1 MSDSAGSRTALPTS
15 RILARFNPA
24 PPTEM
29 PSKYTEAVLQRHKRE
44 GMELAVR
51 ARWVA
56 MAVIAVFMVFVIPRW
71 EVLFYHG
78 ILALL
83 ALNGWLIQRVG
94 RVGQSRAELTLIFAD
109 LAIMTLG
116 MVLPNPLSDDSLPL
130 AMQYRYG
137 NFIYFFVILA
147 AGTLAFSWR
156 TVIAIG
162 TWTAAMWTVAMI
174 AVWWLAPQ
182 YPDLTEAARRA
193 FAGYPE
199 LIDSLDP
206 NSVEVR
212 IRIQEVV
219 VFLIVAV
226 TLGFSSRRFNRLLID
241 NAALERERANLS
253 RYFSPNVV
261 DELSQ
266 NDEPLKQVRRQ
277 EIAVLFV
284 DIVNFTHFAAD
295 RDPYHVIETL
305 RGFHARMEA
314 EVFRH
319 NGTLD
324 KYLGDGLMATFGTPL
339 AGETDATNALDCA
352 RAMIRAM
359 DRWNLERRRMG
370 EAEIRAGIGV
380 HYGAAVL
387 GDIGA
392 NRLEFA
398 VIGTAVNVASR
409 LEALSR
415 PLSVRLVISDALRAR
430 VLDETGDRDD
440 RLAGFDRH
448 GDQTVRGIDEK
459 MAIWTLE

>member
-1 MSDSAGSRTALPTS
+1 MSDSAESHAAPQTS

-56 MAVIAVFMVFVIPRW
+56 MAVIAVFMVFVVPDW

-94 RVGQSRAELTLIFAD
+94 RVGQSRAELALIFAD

-130 AMQYRYG
+130 AMQYRFG

-162 TWTAAMWTVAMI
+162 TWTAAMWSLAMI
-174 AVWWLAPQ
+174 GVWWLAPV
-182 YPDLTEAARRA
+182 YPDLTEATRRA
-193 FAGYPE
+193 FADYPE
-199 LIDSLDP
+199 LLSILDP

-212 IRIQEVV
+212 IRIQEIV
-219 VFLIVAV
+219 VFVIVAV
-226 TLGFSSRRFNRLLID
+226 TLGFSSRRFDRLLID

-266 NDEPLKQVRRQ
+266 NDDPLKQVRRQ
-277 EIAVLFV
+277 EIAVLFI
-284 DIVNFTHFAAD
+284 DIVNFTRFASD

-339 AGETDATNALDCA
+339 AGQTDATNALDCA
-352 RAMIRAM
+352 RAMIRVMEA
-359 DRWNLERRRMG
+359 WNRERARMG
-370 EAEIRAGIGV
+370 EPPIRAGIGV
-380 HYGAAVL
+380 HYGTAVL

-415 PLSVRLVISDALRAR
+415 PLSVRLVISDALRDR
-430 VLDETGDRDD
+430 VLAETGGRGD
-440 RLAGFDRH
+440 RLTGFARH
-448 GDQTVRGIDEK
+448 GDQTVRGIEEK

>member
-1 MSDSAGSRTALPTS
+1 MSDSAERRDRRRWVPLDSL
-15 RILARFNPA
+15 NPEPA
-24 PPTEM
+24 AAM
-29 PSKYTEAVLQRHKRE
+29 PGKYTEAALLRHKRE

-56 MAVIAVFMVFVIPRW
+56 MAVIAVFMVFVIPHW
-71 EVLFYHG
+71 EVLFYHA

-94 RVGQSRAELTLIFAD
+94 RVGQSRAEMGLIFAD

-116 MVLPNPLSDDSLPL
+116 IVLPNPLGEHSLPL
-130 AMQYRYG
+130 AMQYRYD
-137 NFIYFFVILA
+137 NFIYFFVLLA

-162 TWTAAMWTVAMI
+162 TWTAVMWSAALI
-174 AVWWLAPQ
+174 AVWWLATP
-182 YPDLTEAARRA
+182 YPELTEATERA
-193 FAGYPE
+193 FAGSPD
-199 LIDSLDP
+199 LISALDP
-206 NSVEVR
+206 NGFQVR
-212 IRIQEVV
+212 LRIQEIV

-226 TLGFSSRRFNRLLID
+226 TLGISARRFNRLLID

-261 DELSQ
+261 EELSQ

-277 EIAVLFV
+277 DIAVLFI
-284 DIVNFTHFAAD
+284 DIINFTRFTAD
-295 RDPYHVIETL
+295 RDPYHVIEAL

-314 EVFRH
+314 EVFHH

-352 RAMIRAM
+352 RAMIRVM
-359 DRWNLERRRMG
+359 DDWNLERRRMG
-370 EAEIRAGIGV
+370 EPEIRAGIGV
-380 HYGAAVL
+380 HYGTAVL

-392 NRLEFA
+392 SRLEFA

-415 PLSVRLVISDALRAR
+415 PHAARLVISDALRAR
-430 VLDETGDRDD
+430 VLEETGGRDG
-440 RLAGFDRH
+440 RLTGFTRH
-448 GDQTVRGIDEK
+448 PDQTVRGIAET
-459 MAIWTLE
+459 MTIWTLG